1 MEVRIQCPYHLLN
14 LLRCTD
20 FTFCPSQHHYKEPNL
35 GFGVTSPVWDL
46 MIMLRCAIGRKECF
60 WVIVVHAPCKATTG
74 PLLILQCHDS
84 FAN

>member
-35 GFGVTSPVWDL
+35 GFGVTSPVWDR
-46 MIMLRCAIGRKECF
+46 IFNTTFVSPGQ
-60 WVIVVHAPCKATTG
+60 VQKAAAG
-74 PLLILQCHDS
+74 K
-84 FAN
+84 